1 MSKYYDE
8 ISSKI
13 EEIGEILTGHAQEIA
28 ENGEA
33 IIIAAL
39 KDERITTGAAGDV
52 NTILDM
58 LNNVAQNAIRAA
70 EKETNNEQVD
80 PEQFN

>member
-1 MSKYYDE
+1 MSNYYDE
-8 ISSKI
+8 ISNKI
-13 EEIGEILTGHAQEIA
+13 EEIEKILAGHAQEMA

-33 IIIAAL
+33 VIIAVL

-58 LNNVAQNAIRAA
+58 LDNVARNVIHAA
-70 EKETNNEQVD
+70 EKEKNNERMD
-80 PEQFN
+80 PEQLN